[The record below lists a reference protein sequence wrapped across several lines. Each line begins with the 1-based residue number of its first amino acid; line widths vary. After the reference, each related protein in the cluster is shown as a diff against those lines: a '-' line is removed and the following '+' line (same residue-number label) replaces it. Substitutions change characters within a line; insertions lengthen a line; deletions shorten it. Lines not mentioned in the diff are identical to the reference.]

1 MLIRLEIKNIAL
13 IDNAVIEFNNG
24 FNVLSGETGAGKSV
38 ILESLNFVLG
48 AKADKTLIRSGK
60 DYSYV
65 CAEFDVS
72 ANNAINTI
80 FDDFDLDKDDTLIIS
95 RKFTLDG
102 KNTIKI
108 NGISANVS
116 MLRKFT
122 SGLVDVHGQSDHFNL
137 LSETNQLKLIDSFGD
152 EDFNTLKNNLTA
164 LYSEYKDTL
173 RKIEVGG
180 GDESARAIRL
190 DVINYQINEIV
201 SADIKEG
208 EEEELISLKQ
218 KLSNQEKI
226 SSALNSLILA
236 LTDDG
241 GACDAISGAN
251 RSLSQIT
258 KVSDEYSELY
268 DRISNVYAEC
278 DDISRTAKSMLD
290 SFDFEE
296 LDVDFI
302 EKRLDKIKQLKK
314 KYGASYLEIQEFLAK
329 IETEKETLVN
339 FNAIYDKLCKK
350 KKDLEL
356 ELYNLY
362 VQLSKNRKEI
372 ANDFSNKVVCEL
384 KELGMN
390 KAKFEIRFNDILDI
404 ENCKF
409 DSANGI
415 DRLEFMFS
423 ANLGE
428 PIKNLSAVISGGEM
442 SRFMLAIKAQSAKYN
457 DTSTYIFDEIDAGI
471 SGKVAETVA
480 QKLYKI
486 SKNKQVIAITHLPQ
500 ISIFGDNNLLITK
513 QENATNTVTTV
524 KSLTREEKIEEIIR
538 LVGGAETNSAKSHA
552 TALIERAEQIK
563 KTI

>member
-1 MLIRLEIKNIAL
+1 MLNRLEIKNIAL
-13 IDNAVIEFNNG
+13 IDNAVIEFSNG

-48 AKADKTLIRSGK
+48 AKADKTLIRSGEE
-60 DYSYV
+60 YSYV

-72 ANNAINTI
+72 TNTAISTI
-80 FDDFDLDKDDTLIIS
+80 FEDFDLDKDDTLIIS
-95 RKFTLDG
+95 RKFTIDG

-108 NGISANVS
+108 NGMSANVT
-116 MLRKFT
+116 MLKKFT

-152 EDFNTLKNNLTA
+152 EEFVSLKNDVQT
-164 LYSEYKDTL
+164 LYSEYKDVL
-173 RKIEVGG
+173 NKIEVGG

-218 KLSNQEKI
+218 KLLYQEKI
-226 SSALNSLILA
+226 SNALNSLIMA

-258 KVSDEYSELY
+258 KISDEYSELY

-278 DDISRTAKSMLD
+278 DDISSTAKSLLE

-296 LDVDFI
+296 LDENYI
-302 EKRLDKIKQLKK
+302 EKRLEKIKQLKK
-314 KYGASYLEIQEFLAK
+314 KYGASYLEIQEFLAQ
-329 IETEKETLVN
+329 IEKEQETLVN
-339 FNAIYDKLCKK
+339 FNAEYEKLCEKRK
-350 KKDLEL
+350 EIEQK
-356 ELYNLY
+356 LYNLY
-362 VQLSKNRKEI
+362 VLLSDKRKNI
-372 ANDFSNKVVCEL
+372 AKDFAKKVVLEL
-384 KELGMN
+384 QELGMS
-390 KAKFEIRFNDILDI
+390 KAKFEINFSELSSI

-409 DSANGI
+409 DSGNGI
-415 DRLEFMFS
+415 DKIEFMFS

-428 PIKNLSAVISGGEM
+428 PVKNLSAVISGGEM

-457 DTSTYIFDEIDAGI
+457 ETSTYIFDEIDAGI
-471 SGKVAETVA
+471 SGIVAETVA

-500 ISIFGDNNLLITK
+500 ISVFGDNNLLITK
-513 QENATNTVTTV
+513 QENSTNTITTV
-524 KSLTREEKIEEIIR
+524 KSLNNEEKINEIIR

-552 TALIERAEQIK
+552 IALIERAEEIK
-563 KTI
+563 KLL